1 MYMPLITEYTELFNK
16 RLDKNTIMK
25 YISIEAN
32 SIAHQLE
39 KSLAND
45 YKLFEDVERF
55 LNRYNK

>member
-1 MYMPLITEYTELFNK
+1 MPIITEYTELLNK

-25 YISIEAN
+25 YISAEAN

-45 YKLFEDVERF
+45 FKSFKDVEWF
-55 LNRYNK
+55 LNRYDK

>member
-1 MYMPLITEYTELFNK
+1 
-16 RLDKNTIMK
+16 MK
-25 YISIEAN
+25 YISAEAN

-45 YKLFEDVERF
+45 YKSFEDVERF